1 MRSEDEHLVS
11 AVHLLAIT
19 IFAMP
24 QVAIV
29 AISFAVTI
37 SFAVMT
43 IRFRLSTLGFR
54 IMIIR
59 VENLSLPPAIIII

>member
-43 IRFRLSTLGFR
+43 IRFRLSTLG
-54 IMIIR
+54 
-59 VENLSLPPAIIII
+59 L